1 MPCSFRMLAGV
12 MLILV
17 AATALPGRRLAIGQE
32 LTSKNNPQ
40 LQRALERFP
49 AADAN
54 RDGVLT
60 ISEAQAY
67 RDRVSPQRSAARGE
81 SAPSPT
87 HADVRY
93 GPHERNVLDLWLAP
107 SNKPTPVAVFIHGG
121 GFVGGDKRQI
131 SASVIE
137 AARKAGISVASI
149 NYRFVTTA
157 PFPAPQHDGARAIQF
172 LRAKAK
178 DYNLDEERV
187 AAFGGSAG
195 AGISLWLAFHDDMAD
210 PSSDDPIS
218 RQSTRLTCVGSLGGQ
233 TTYDPRVI
241 REWVGGR
248 AHEHPSIYLCYGI
261 KNLDEIDDA
270 SRVPLYDE
278 VSAIKHLTA
287 DDPPVIMFYNE
298 PNGPLPAD
306 AKPGQGIHHPV
317 FGLKL
322 KEAMD
327 RLGIEAVYH
336 HQDEFKGNPQSE
348 LLDFFRR
355 HFDKAS

>member
-1 MPCSFRMLAGV
+1 MPRSSRMIAGV
-12 MLILV
+12 MLVLL
-17 AATALPGRRLAIGQE
+17 AATLLPGRRLALGQE
-32 LTSKNNPQ
+32 PTSKNNPQ

-60 ISEAQAY
+60 AAEAQAD
-67 RDRVSPQRSAARGE
+67 RDRVSPQRSATRGV
-81 SAPSPT
+81 SAPSPI

-107 SNKPTPVAVFIHGG
+107 SDKPPPVVVFIHGG

-131 SASVIE
+131 SPALIE
-137 AARKAGISVASI
+137 QARKEGISVASI

-172 LRAKAK
+172 LRAKANE
-178 DYNLDEERV
+178 YNLDGKRV

-195 AGISLWLAFHDDMAD
+195 AGSSLWLAFHDDLAD
-210 PSSDDPIS
+210 SSSDDPVA

-248 AHEHPSIYLCYGI
+248 AHEHPSIYLCYGL

-270 SRVPLYDE
+270 RLVPLYDE

-298 PNGPLPAD
+298 PTGPLPAD

-327 RLGIEAVYH
+327 RLGIEAIYH
-336 HQDEFKGNPQSE
+336 HQDEFKGNPQTE

-355 HFDKAS
+355 HFGKAT